1 MHITPRQRRRSV
13 RAHYLRQR
21 GQSLKQIADTS
32 KTSVATVRADLK
44 LAETH
49 WSSIAAATADD
60 LLLESL
66 FLLKTRLSIAIAH
79 DSVAD
84 NAKRLTPVEYLRAR
98 DAQETQLN
106 SLARE
111 IRRTVQDVH
120 RRAEQRP
127 DQPGLFDEEPENP
140 QELAETST
148 KLSQIE
154 PPKSTISSPQ
164 QEIVPSDAPEEKI
177 LPETAE
183 SPVPAPERGPA
194 PLHDPVISEAI
205 ELFPHLRRKSDEQI
219 LNFLEKL
226 TDPNAKTPEIPIPA
240 YTEAAG

>member
-1 MHITPRQRRRSV
+1 MHISPKQRRRSV

-21 GQSLKQIADTS
+21 GQSLKQIAETS

-44 LAETH
+44 LVETH

-66 FLLKTRLSIAIAH
+66 FLLKTRLSLAIAH
-79 DSVAD
+79 DFVAD
-84 NAKRLTPVEYLRAR
+84 NAKRLTPVDYLRAR

-127 DQPGLFDEEPENP
+127 DQPDLFHEEPR
-140 QELAETST
+140 ELAETT
-148 KLSQIE
+148 PKLSQIE
-154 PPKSTISSPQ
+154 PPDSTIPSPE
-164 QEIVPSDAPEEKI
+164 QEIVESETEREKFAPEPTQQ
-177 LPETAE
+177 PEI
-183 SPVPAPERGPA
+183 
-194 PLHDPVISEAI
+194 DPVISEAI

-226 TDPNAKTPEIPIPA
+226 TDPNARTPEIPIPA
-240 YTEAAG
+240 YPEAAG